1 MTLQAI
7 IVDDESP
14 ARRRVR
20 DLLAQEPDIAVA
32 AECSSGREAIGAII
46 AHRPDLLFLDIQM
59 PGVNGFEVLRALP
72 SKGLP
77 VVIFTTAYDE
87 HALEAFEIHA
97 LDYLLKPFKAAR
109 FKDALQRAR
118 EHLQNRNAGDT
129 NARMLALLERFRTVR
144 TYTTRFV
151 IKSASRVVIVKAD
164 EIDWIESASNYAL
177 LHVGDKTHVLRETMR
192 SLEEQLS
199 PEQFVRLSRS
209 AIVNIERIK
218 ELQPMTKGE
227 YVVILHNDKRL
238 TMTRGIRDLQ
248 QALAPGCIPSVTND
262 ISGVN
267 SPSK

>member
-20 DLLAQEPDIAVA
+20 DLLAQESDIAIA
-32 AECSSGREAIGAII
+32 AECPSGREAIGAIT

-77 VVIFTTAYDE
+77 AVIFTTAYDE
-87 HALEAFEIHA
+87 HALKAFEVHA
-97 LDYLLKPFKAAR
+97 LDYLLKPFKPAR
-109 FKDALQRAR
+109 FKTALQRAR
-118 EHLQNRNAGDT
+118 EHLQKRNGGDT
-129 NARMLALLERFRTVR
+129 DARILALLERFQPRR

-151 IKSASRVVIVKAD
+151 VKSTTRVVIVKAD
-164 EIDWIESASNYAL
+164 AIDWIESASNYAL

-199 PEQFVRLSRS
+199 PEQFVRVSRS
-209 AIVNIERIK
+209 AIVNIGRIK
-218 ELQPMTKGE
+218 ELQPMMKGE
-227 YVVILHNDKRL
+227 YVVILGNGKQL
-238 TMTRGIRDLQ
+238 TMTRGIRGLQ
-248 QALAPGCIPSVTND
+248 QALQSA
-262 ISGVN
+262 
-267 SPSK
+267 

>member
-1 MTLQAI
+1 M
-7 IVDDESP
+7 
-14 ARRRVR
+14 
-20 DLLAQEPDIAVA
+20 LAQEPDIAVA

-151 IKSASRVVIVKAD
+151 IKSASRVVIVKKD
-164 EIDWIESASNYAL
+164 SCDGGSPNLYANSQSSMGGSPPSRGVIKMNL
-177 LHVGDKTHVLRETMR
+177 DRDVKQMSQIALMR
-192 SLEEQLS
+192 
-199 PEQFVRLSRS
+199 
-209 AIVNIERIK
+209 
-218 ELQPMTKGE
+218 
-227 YVVILHNDKRL
+227 
-238 TMTRGIRDLQ
+238 
-248 QALAPGCIPSVTND
+248 
-262 ISGVN
+262 
-267 SPSK
+267 

>member
-1 MTLQAI
+1 MTFQAI

-32 AECSSGREAIGAII
+32 AECSSGREAIGAITV
-46 AHRPDLLFLDIQM
+46 HRPDLLFLDIQM

-77 VVIFTTAYDE
+77 AVIFTTAYDQ
-87 HALEAFEIHA
+87 HALEAFEVHA

-109 FKDALQRAR
+109 FKAALQRAR
-118 EHLQNRNAGDT
+118 EHLQKRNGGDT
-129 NARMLALLERFRTVR
+129 DARILTLLERFQPRRTH
-144 TYTTRFV
+144 TTRFV
-151 IKSASRVVIVKAD
+151 VKTATRVVIVKAD

-199 PEQFVRLSRS
+199 PEQFVRVSRS
-209 AIVNIERIK
+209 TIVNIGRIK
-218 ELQPMTKGE
+218 ELQPMMKGE
-227 YVVILHNDKRL
+227 YVVILGNGKQL
-238 TMTRGIRDLQ
+238 TMTRGIRGLQ
-248 QALAPGCIPSVTND
+248 QALQPA
-262 ISGVN
+262 
-267 SPSK
+267 